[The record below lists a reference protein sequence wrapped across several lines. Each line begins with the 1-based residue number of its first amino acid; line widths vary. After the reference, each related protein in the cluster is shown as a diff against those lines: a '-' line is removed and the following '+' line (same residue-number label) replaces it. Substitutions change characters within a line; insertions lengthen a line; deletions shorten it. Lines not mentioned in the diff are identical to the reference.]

1 MLIESIGELVIP
13 LKSTDGYDSPLES
26 DLFPPSAPL
35 LVSHRERSETQ
46 LELNMPRQASRSPS
60 SKGRNERS
68 STPKKQITPTASPRP
83 STKVAP
89 SKNIILEDDR
99 SKTYDTVPEVKV
111 PPMSFISRVIM
122 KYNIEMGLSML
133 EPWERNLLHLFLF
146 GFFLFS
152 SYNFFLFAQWVR
164 PYLSQ
169 VLVLP
174 TPVDP
179 RVVS

>member
-1 MLIESIGELVIP
+1 
-13 LKSTDGYDSPLES
+13 
-26 DLFPPSAPL
+26 
-35 LVSHRERSETQ
+35 
-46 LELNMPRQASRSPS
+46 MPRQASRSPS
-60 SKGRNERS
+60 GKGRSERS
-68 STPKKQITPTASPRP
+68 STPKKQAVAASPRP
-83 STKVAP
+83 SAKVAT
-89 SKNIILEDDR
+89 SKNVILEDDR
-99 SKTYDTVPEVKV
+99 SKTYDTVPEIKI

-152 SYNFFLFAQWVR
+152 TYNFFLFAEWVR

-179 RVVS
+179 RVS